1 MTFSPCKRFSQGREE
16 YIAESDAKEAVSNCW
31 ADRGESKCQ
40 NRLDVLERFS
50 CTVSLASFAAI
61 IIVVA
66 PCLVK
71 IKRCFESEEVFEI
84 LIHYDTL
91 LESKINLDMDFMD

>member
-1 MTFSPCKRFSQGREE
+1 MTCMTFSPCKSASQGREE

-40 NRLDVLERFS
+40 NRLEVLERFS
-50 CTVSLASFAAI
+50 CTVSLAAST
-61 IIVVA
+61 IVVV
-66 PCLVK
+66 PCIVK
-71 IKRCFESEEVFEI
+71 IKRCFESEEVCEI

-91 LESKINLDMDFMD
+91 FESKINWNMDFMD